1 MIKVRINHYDKHV
14 AHNITSNRRE
24 IGHIVIEHLTS
35 MDIPMEEALNA
46 GGWCELASLEEE
58 FEGTGYTIL
67 ICS

>member
-1 MIKVRINHYDKHV
+1 MIKVRINHYSKHV

-24 IGHIVIEHLTS
+24 IDHIVVEHLTS
-35 MDIPMEEALNA
+35 MDISMEEALNA
-46 GGWCELASLEEE
+46 GSWCELASFEEE

>member
-1 MIKVRINHYDKHV
+1 
-14 AHNITSNRRE
+14 
-24 IGHIVIEHLTS
+24 

-46 GGWCELASLEEE
+46 GSWCELASFEEE